1 MLVVE
6 FTDVEPDAPA
16 VVTPEVL
23 LVTKLSDCG
32 LKEAPVEEETTDL
45 DAPDVLT
52 AVWPTF
58 PVRVTLPVPFPR
70 TVASVAFTV
79 PAKAVVSPVPAEV
92 VELPALLEPPVPA
105 EAVLLIGR
113 SQYSD

>member
-1 MLVVE
+1 MVLVVGS
-6 FTDVEPDAPA
+6 TDIEPDAPA
-16 VVTPEVL
+16 DVTLEVL
-23 LVTKLSDCG
+23 LVAELLDCG
-32 LKEAPVEEETTDL
+32 PLKEAPVEEETTEP
-45 DAPDVLT
+45 DALDVLT

-58 PVRVTLPVPFPR
+58 SVRVTLPVPLPR

-92 VELPALLEPPVPA
+92 VELPPLLEPPVPA

-113 SQYSD
+113 R